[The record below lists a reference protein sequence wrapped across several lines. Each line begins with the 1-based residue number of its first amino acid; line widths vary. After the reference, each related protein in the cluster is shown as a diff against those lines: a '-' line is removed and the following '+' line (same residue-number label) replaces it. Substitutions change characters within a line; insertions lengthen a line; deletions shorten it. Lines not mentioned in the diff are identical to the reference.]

1 MHALREEQDVS
12 VQGAIVDLLAAL
24 RRRSDVTPSTVS
36 AIDDAL
42 ESRTPQQTS
51 GGPASGI
58 FISYRRDDEKYF
70 AGRLYERLL
79 RHFSRQQIFM
89 DVDSIPLGLD
99 FTKVVE
105 DRLAQSGVMLV
116 VIGKNWLNRSA
127 HYPVGTAST
136 CHTKT
141 SAPTPR
147 ASFTPWKAH

>member
-1 MHALREEQDVS
+1 MTPSNRVRHNKP
-12 VQGAIVDLLAAL
+12 LAV
-24 RRRSDVTPSTVS
+24 RRRAFSS
-36 AIDDAL
+36 AID
-42 ESRTPQQTS
+42 
-51 GGPASGI
+51 